1 MKVQNNTNLKSWLRR
16 ADWENWVNLFLG
28 AWVLSLPWTVGYG
41 FHPYNV
47 NVVSWNFV
55 IMGGVVM
62 AMSWMAIK
70 KVAPFAEWLNLFAG
84 IWLFFSPW
92 FLLYED
98 NSPWYVFYNENNALL
113 WNSIGFGA
121 LITLFSAL
129 TIPVVEKIVYK
140 RHLIKKQKDEDYH
153 PPFYGKYHHR

>member
-1 MKVQNNTNLKSWLRR
+1 MNQEQSSIKYKWFQR
-16 ADWENWVNLFLG
+16 AEWENWLNFFLG

-55 IMGGVVM
+55 IMGAVVM
-62 AMSWMAIK
+62 GMSVIAIRK
-70 KVAPFAEWLNLFAG
+70 ISPAAEWLNLFAG
-84 IWLFFSPW
+84 IWLFLSPW

-98 NSPWYVFYNENNALL
+98 NSPWYAFYNENNALL
-113 WNSIGFGA
+113 WHSIVLGA

-129 TIPVVEKIVYK
+129 SIRVVERIVK
-140 RHLIKKQKDEDYH
+140 RTKLASAHL
-153 PPFYGKYHHR
+153 HHS

>member
-1 MKVQNNTNLKSWLRR
+1 MKVNVIKKRPGWLNRT
-16 ADWENWVNLFLG
+16 DWENKINFFLG
-28 AWVLSLPWTVGYG
+28 AWVFLLPWTVGYG

-55 IMGGVVM
+55 IMGFVVM
-62 AMSWMAIK
+62 GMSIMAIR
-70 KVAPFAEWLNLFAG
+70 KVSPYAEWLNLFAG
-84 IWLFFSPW
+84 IWLFVSPW

-113 WNSIGFGA
+113 WNSVGFGL

-129 TIPVVEKIVYK
+129 TIPIVERKIYK
-140 RHLIKKQKDEDYH
+140 KHIVSEEEKNA
-153 PPFYGKYHHR
+153 PFYINKSVHHH